1 MAAAPPVAPE
11 WNQNVSGYV
20 MWQWYNENNQIYSRT
35 TYTEDVWFFYPVLMG
50 DGEMRWRVV
59 VRERDG
65 QTHVL
70 QNPLSAEVNPLE
82 FTLQVEQ
89 QERNE
94 GIVGP
99 EYDNPDEGVRASPP
113 VPSEATEEDEPDGEE
128 NPRGFGKMLH
138 KLMKGAGMS
147 HLLVPEGGRS
157 AKWGFVH
164 RMLGENKVKNKGSY
178 KPANSLPKG
187 SKMNAPRHF
196 TFSKIK
202 GRPIVSKFIDKWF
215 NNEGRRY
222 LRANKFEDALKGK
235 TTQEIKDMLHELIG
249 NPQNKG
255 KKNTPKEYGKTM
267 DEIRANV
274 VRLMREGK

>member
-1 MAAAPPVAPE
+1 MKQIENIRAMLSLGMSYEKYDMRNTALEKAYQMAINTVRFISQHGDE
-11 WNQNVSGYV
+11 TDV
-20 MWQWYNENNQIYSRT
+20 
-35 TYTEDVWFFYPVLMG
+35 EDFRSWF
-50 DGEMRWRVV
+50 DGEKERYIDMMRTLDDAPDDEDEEG
-59 VRERDG
+59 RE
-65 QTHVL
+65 
-70 QNPLSAEVNPLE
+70 
-82 FTLQVEQ
+82 
-89 QERNE
+89 
-94 GIVGP
+94 P
-99 EYDNPDEGVRASPP
+99 EAKRPRK
-113 VPSEATEEDEPDGEE
+113 EED
-128 NPRGFGKMLH
+128 PRGSGKMLH

-255 KKNTPKEYGKTM
+255 KKNTPREYGKTM